1 MRTSRKDRRS
11 ERVPVTH
18 RLLLTI
24 LGPSGAVILKEIVTT
39 VEISQHGARLKG
51 RRTLESNW
59 KGVLVQLGS
68 GQQSPCRVVWQ
79 TKSTS
84 EPASLETGVEILASH
99 NFWRRGF
106 SNPDAEPEPA
116 EIVIEDASV
125 TPEVLLRKL
134 AEASDSQAQGDMQ
147 VLEAVWCGL
156 VEQLEERNIFTRA
169 ELIAA
174 IRKIGLKR
182 NP

>member
-1 MRTSRKDRRS
+1 MRTSQKERRS
-11 ERVPVTH
+11 ERVPETH

-24 LGPSGAVILKEIVTT
+24 LGPSGAVLLKEIVTT
-39 VEISQHGARLKG
+39 VEIAQHGARLKG

-59 KGVLVQLGS
+59 KGVLIQLGS
-68 GQQSPCRVVWQ
+68 GQQAPCRVVWQ
-79 TKSTS
+79 SKSAS
-84 EPASLETGVEILASH
+84 EPACLETGVEILATH

-106 SNPDAEPEPA
+106 SNPDAEPESA
-116 EIVIEDASV
+116 EIVIEEAPV
-125 TPEVLLRKL
+125 TPEALLREL
-134 AEASDSQAQGDMQ
+134 GEASASQAKGDMQ

-156 VEQLEERNIFTRA
+156 VEQLEERNLFTRA

-182 NP
+182 SP

>member
-39 VEISQHGARLKG
+39 VEISQHGARLRG

-59 KGVLVQLGS
+59 KGVVVQLSS
-68 GQQSPCRVVWQ
+68 GLQAPCRIVWQ
-79 TKSTS
+79 AKSAS
-84 EPASLETGVEILASH
+84 EPAFLETGVEILAPY
-99 NFWRRGF
+99 NFWGRSF

-125 TPEVLLRKL
+125 TPEVLLREL
-134 AEASDSQAQGDMQ
+134 GEASDSQSQGDMQ
-147 VLEAVWCGL
+147 VLETVWCGL
-156 VEQLEERNIFTRA
+156 VEQLEERNLFTRA